1 MPFTA
6 RRLLELS
13 FEALADSGIDYRG
26 KQIGCFMSGAVT
38 FEVSGAV
45 DTGGSFASI
54 PSALAN
60 RISYMLDITGPSLQL
75 DTACSSSLTGLH
87 LAIRAIEAGDCAAA
101 LVGGAQINRELAEWK
116 NYGLSGVLSSDGIT
130 KPFDA
135 GADGFGRGEGA
146 VVVVLKP
153 LEDALRDNDHVYAVV
168 LGSAINS
175 TGSGMPLNVPNA
187 IAQKEC
193 IRSAYARAGKK
204 PIDADFAELHITGTS
219 VGDPIEGN
227 AAGEIFAREDFL
239 DVGTVK
245 GNVGHLEAAA
255 FLVSLLKA
263 CLMFEKGLIPP
274 NRIGGSTGHVVL
286 EAPPTKFVSAVVN
299 FGDITPT
306 FVVGGMSPKAVAHI
320 CQSICDANLSSVE
333 IMRACAVTLA
343 RRARQLP
350 WRTYFTLPISP
361 GTEIM
366 PATLVPPS
374 APPLAFVFSG
384 QGPQNLDMGRGLF
397 ATFPVF
403 RSTILELD
411 GVYRRVMG
419 ESLLETT
426 GLFIP
431 LASTPSLP
439 LAPTGWPVTITVAA
453 IAMVQIALFDLL
465 LSVGIS
471 PTFLVGHSAGETA
484 IIYASGAGSKA
495 MALEIA
501 IARGQAMTVTESP
514 DLGMASLACSADVAV
529 KIIAQIS
536 STNNQLEISCYNS
549 PDSVA
554 LSGSGELLEAAIT
567 LARSQGIFAQRIR
580 TMVPGHSTFMDQ
592 IQDDYMA
599 RMAEIFARHPGPHI
613 PRIPVFST
621 CIGQV
626 LVDEFTPSYFWANCR
641 NPVAFSPAIFSL
653 LKSRSDASQPA
664 FLEISCHPVL
674 SFTIS
679 QHDVPQKSVL
689 CPMRRR
695 STGTDVHEQT
705 VFTETLAQITL
716 LGYNACDLSAL
727 YGVSEYKPS
736 FIDHPLISRP
746 IPQPK
751 THFSD
756 APRSTHV
763 NGPLALNAPMT
774 ELTHPLLAQHVI
786 NGEPILPA
794 TGFIEI
800 LLENGVHALWDVEFR
815 SFFSLSARN
824 SAYMILER
832 SECSW
837 SLKSIDPTISSSTA
851 REHAH
856 GLLDTSRPGVS
867 PEPVHLQA
875 IWDRL
880 PKLEMEEGF
889 YRSLACVANF
899 GPVYQKVAR
908 CHGSPLEVIAEI
920 QSPSLDESS
929 DQYVLHPATLDA
941 CLHILLHP
949 ALSKHHGNPVM
960 YLPSKLGHFAYY
972 NPKPVAGN
980 WFSYIKRRA
989 WYPGAK
995 LYNIVITQSSGAVIC
1010 EFRDLLVRRV
1020 AVEPPAISRSLD
1032 LIFQPVAVSAPAS
1045 SSQAEYSRIDHNSD
1059 EETLFQ
1065 ILDSLALRMISKS
1078 LMQDIVVGDT
1088 LSRQRYFEFAKR
1100 ALRSRKTDEVLCDSE
1115 EMYAKYPAH
1124 FEVTARIADIH
1135 ETVFHSSSKAVE
1147 TLYSDDLMTRF
1158 YSRDSQTSMVY
1169 PEVAKQFSSL
1179 LDSLQQSGKRAISI
1193 LEVGAG
1199 TGLLT
1204 RYLIEE
1210 LQRKTDLLAE
1220 YTVSDASYGLAAEL
1234 ARNIPY
1240 NKMTPKI
1247 YDVSRDALGQG
1258 FDPESYDVIVALHVL
1273 HVVPDIRSCLKSLQR
1288 LLVPGGSLVVIDF
1301 DGTSWEDKVG
1311 SVWFDCVFGSFSEW
1325 FEFADERTHCT
1336 MPSALWLEMLK
1347 DVGFTNN
1354 HAIGDGGHN
1363 FFFTAQKTT
1372 TSDEPSI
1379 SNSVEIDSHC
1389 VLHYSFGTE
1398 MELRSRISTMRAM
1411 DSLDLYV
1418 VALEGRDG
1426 DSAMGLCATL
1436 RREFPFW
1443 NINLAIFESTTHLS
1457 DARHFLS
1464 SHRDLYQNGEQVVVF
1479 RHDGPCVSR
1488 VALLPA
1494 LDTIPQDYSIAL
1506 DDVDHLLVEIIAVG
1520 TPSPPGQGFVG
1531 RVVMTHL
1538 EAPSPGSIVVGIADH
1553 VDGPVL
1559 VAHIGSLVPF
1569 CTERVHDNNH
1579 LPDPRGLIN
1588 LVAPILVFDRLPKR
1602 IGPPGSRIK
1611 VLIATVD
1618 EPMSQILSQYLGGFE
1633 SVALVDGDFR
1643 DGIPLRHV
1651 DVVISDSLTS
1661 TRYPGMRN
1669 LVSRPGRLL
1678 LWDSIIRDNL
1688 RDGTWEIAYALNSC
1702 LSRVASV
1709 AMDTLEAPT
1718 GHLQPPLF
1726 LHDKSY
1732 ILLGG
1737 IGGLGVDLAV
1747 WMYERGARHIVLTSR
1762 RGIASLDPQTD
1773 DETLCKLA
1781 YLQSCRDLELI
1792 LQTCDATNACATS
1805 LLLNSL
1811 RFPIAG
1817 CFQLTLVLSDGL
1829 FSKQTHDDFCAA
1841 YDSKVKVFEVFANEV
1856 DITSLDFYVA
1866 FSSFTGL
1873 LGLAGQSNY
1882 GSACT
1887 ALEGTLARY
1896 DNTFSLVV
1904 PGILDAG
1911 YLERTSKNSVAPEL
1925 MIPVARRSY
1934 CTLFQLD
1941 LRKFP
1946 DLWACLQDGLQ
1957 RLRDG
1962 SRPFTRYIPDL
1973 DWAALHSRD
1982 PLPRSFHHLLSSRSH
1997 APVEETRTT
2006 TDMQE
2011 ETLQILLSFVE
2022 VQKEDF
2028 DFERPLLSYGL
2039 DSLSATRLSAAL
2051 QPHIQV
2057 SQIQLLAGISWSELR
2072 TGLAARGPAPG
2083 ADSVAQLAGTDLAV
2097 TEMSV
2102 DLSRSAMENIVE
2114 ICPGSGTPLILFPGG
2129 DGQLAPLLALRSIF
2143 PGALWGIQVT
2153 DKAPMDSLPMLA
2165 AFWVEQIR
2173 QRQPNGPYRLA
2184 AFSASSVVSVVVAKS
2199 LEDQGQTVLQLT
2211 FIDHFP
2217 LVWAHETT
2225 APLLREQKL
2234 AALADKAM
2242 TYMIELLRRDPV
2254 HADRTEQITQ
2264 LEAAWAR
2271 SPQAK
2276 EPYMSTAAI
2285 TRRLAAS
2292 LLQFLVDTFY
2302 SEPSGKF
2309 MHWVSSVKAPLSVLI
2324 AESGMKTMLPDTEG
2338 GFWED
2343 LGAHLCTTQ
2352 VEIHVLEGVGHFGI
2366 LADERTVAFLQ
2377 RYDMK

>member
-1 MPFTA
+1 VGVAAQLPSGDFSPDDLNYENFWQFLAAKGQGYQEVTPEHFKMYSFGGFDTSNLPAKGAFLKHHDKLDAVTFGISPKDARVMPFTA

-13 FEALADSGIDYRG
+13 FEALSDSGIDYRG
-26 KQIGCFMSGAVT
+26 RQIGCFMSGAVT
-38 FEVSGAV
+38 FEGAV

-87 LAIRAIEAGDCAAA
+87 LAIRAIEAGDCTAA

-116 NYGLSGVLSSDGIT
+116 NYGLSGVLSPDGIT

-153 LEDALRDNDHVYAVV
+153 LGDALRDNDHVYAVV

-193 IRSAYARAGKK
+193 IRLAYARAGRKE
-204 PIDADFAELHITGTS
+204 IDADFAELHITGTS

-227 AAGEIFAREDFL
+227 AAGEIFARDGPL

-263 CLMFEKGLIPP
+263 CLIFENKLIPP
-274 NRIGGSTGHVVL
+274 TVNLSNPSPAIHWNKHGLRVPTELKALECRSDSGRSIISLSGAGIGGSTGHVVL
-286 EAPPTKFVSAVVN
+286 EAPPTQLISRVVN
-299 FGDITPT
+299 FGDIMPT
-306 FVVGGMSPKAVAHI
+306 FLVGGMSPKAVAHI
-320 CQSICDANLSSVE
+320 CQSICDADFSSVE
-333 IMRACAVTLA
+333 TMRACAVTLA

-350 WRTYFTLPISP
+350 WRTYFTLPLP
-361 GTEIM
+361 PDTEIM
-366 PATLVPPS
+366 PPTLVPAS
-374 APPLAFVFSG
+374 PPPIAFVFSG

-397 ATFPVF
+397 AAFPVF

-411 GVYRRVMG
+411 AVYRRVMG

-453 IAMVQIALFDLL
+453 IAMVQMALFDLL

-471 PTFLVGHSAGETA
+471 PSVLVGHSAGETA
-484 IIYASGAGSKA
+484 IIYASGAGPKA

-501 IARGQAMTVTESP
+501 IARGLAMTVTESP
-514 DLGMASLACSADVAV
+514 HLGMASFACSAGVAARIV
-529 KIIAQIS
+529 AQIS
-536 STNNQLEISCYNS
+536 SETDQLEISCYNS

-554 LSGSGELLEAAIT
+554 LSGAGELLEAAIT
-567 LARSQGIFAQRIR
+567 KARSQGIFAQRIR
-580 TMVPGHSTFMDQ
+580 TMVPGHSSFMDK
-592 IQDDYMA
+592 IQNDYLA
-599 RMAEIFARHPGPHI
+599 RMTEIFARYPGAHV

-621 CIGQV
+621 CTKQV
-626 LVDEFTPSYFWANCR
+626 LVEEFTPSYFWANCR
-641 NPVAFSPAIFSL
+641 NPVLFSPAISSIL
-653 LKSRSDASQPA
+653 NSQSDTSQPA
-664 FLEISCHPVL
+664 FLEMSCHPVL

-679 QHDVPQKSVL
+679 QHGVSQKSVL

-705 VFTETLAQITL
+705 VFTEALAQIAL
-716 LGYNACDLSAL
+716 LGYNAGDLSAL
-727 YGVSEYKPS
+727 YGVSDYKPS
-736 FIDHPLISRP
+736 FIGHPLVSRP
-746 IPQPK
+746 IPRPK

-763 NGPLALNAPMT
+763 NGPLALNSPMT

-800 LLENGVHALWDVEFR
+800 LLENGAHALWDVEFK

-824 SAYMILER
+824 SAHMILER
-832 SECSW
+832 SECNW
-837 SLKSIDPTISSSTA
+837 SLKSVDSGSTVSVCPTPNI

-856 GLLDTSRPGVS
+856 GLLDISRPVRS
-867 PEPVHLQA
+867 PEPVSLQA
-875 IWDRL
+875 VWDRL
-880 PKLEMEEGF
+880 PKLEMEGF
-889 YRSLACVANF
+889 YRSLASVATF
-899 GPVYQKVAR
+899 GPVYQKAVR
-908 CHGSPLEVIAEI
+908 CHGTPSEVIAEI
-920 QSPSLDESS
+920 QSPSPDESS
-929 DQYVLHPATLDA
+929 DQYVLHPAALDA

-949 ALSKHHGNPVM
+949 ALAKHLGDPVM

-972 NPKPVAGN
+972 NPKPVSGN
-980 WFSYIKRRA
+980 WFSYIQRRA

-995 LYNIVITQSSGAVIC
+995 LYNIVVAQSSGAVIC

-1020 AVEPPAISRSLD
+1020 AVEPPAISHSLD
-1032 LIFQPVAVSAPAS
+1032 LVFQPVVIPTTAS
-1045 SSQAEYSRIDHNSD
+1045 SAQAKYSRIDSHDSD
-1059 EETLFQ
+1059 EETLFK
-1065 ILDSLALRMISKS
+1065 ILDSLALRMISNR
-1078 LMQDIVVGDT
+1078 G
-1088 LSRQRYFEFAKR
+1088 
-1100 ALRSRKTDEVLCDSE
+1100 
-1115 EMYAKYPAH
+1115 
-1124 FEVTARIADIH
+1124 
-1135 ETVFHSSSKAVE
+1135 
-1147 TLYSDDLMTRF
+1147 
-1158 YSRDSQTSMVY
+1158 SQTSIVY
-1169 PEVAKQFSSL
+1169 QEVAKQFSSL
-1179 LDSLQQSGKRAISI
+1179 LDSLQQSGKRAINI
-1193 LEVGAG
+1193 LEVGA
-1199 TGLLT
+1199 
-1204 RYLIEE
+1204 
-1210 LQRKTDLLAE
+1210 
-1220 YTVSDASYGLAAEL
+1220 AAEL
-1234 ARNIPY
+1234 ARTIPY

-1247 YDVSRDALGQG
+1247 YDVSQDPLSQG
-1258 FDPESYDVIVALHVL
+1258 FHPESYDIVVALHVL
-1273 HVVPDIRSCLKSLQR
+1273 HVVPDIRSCLRSLQR
-1288 LLVPGGSLVVIDF
+1288 LLVPGGSLV
-1301 DGTSWEDKVG
+1301 
-1311 SVWFDCVFGSFSEW
+1311 W
-1325 FEFADERTHCT
+1325 FEFADGRTHCT
-1336 MPSALWLEMLK
+1336 MPSAIWLEMLQ
-1347 DVGFTNN
+1347 DVGFINN
-1354 HAIGDGGHN
+1354 HATGDGGHN
-1363 FFFTAQKTT
+1363 FFFAAQKS
-1372 TSDEPSI
+1372 TSLDEPPVA
-1379 SNSVEIDSHC
+1379 NSAEIDSGC

-1398 MELRSRISTMRAM
+1398 MELRSRIGTMRAM
-1411 DSLDLYV
+1411 DSLELYV

-1443 NINLAIFESTTHLS
+1443 NINLAIFESSTHLS
-1457 DARHFLS
+1457 DARRLLS
-1464 SHRDLYQNGEQVVVF
+1464 NHRDLYRNGEQVVVF
-1479 RHDGPCVSR
+1479 RRNGPCVSR

-1494 LDTIPQDYSIAL
+1494 TDTVPQDDSIAL
-1506 DDVDHLLVEIIAVG
+1506 DNTDHLLVEIIAVG
-1520 TPSPPGQGFVG
+1520 TPRLSVQGFVG
-1531 RVVMTHL
+1531 RVIMTHL
-1538 EAPSPGSIVVGIADH
+1538 EAPAPGSIVVGIANH

-1569 CTERVHDNNH
+1569 STERVHDNDH
-1579 LPDPRGLIN
+1579 LPDPRELIN
-1588 LVAPILVFDRLPKR
+1588 LVAPILAFDHIPKR
-1602 IGPPGSRIK
+1602 IGPPGSRIR

-1618 EPMSQILSQYLGGFE
+1618 EIMSRVLSEYFGGIE
-1633 SVALVDGDFR
+1633 SVALVESDFR
-1643 DGIPLRHV
+1643 GEVPLRHI
-1651 DVVISDSLTS
+1651 DVVISDSLTN
-1661 TRYPGMRN
+1661 TRYPDMRN
-1669 LVSRPGRLL
+1669 WVSRPGRLL
-1678 LWDSIIRDNL
+1678 LWDTIIQDHI

-1702 LSRVASV
+1702 LSRVPPAAV
-1709 AMDTLEAPT
+1709 DVLVAPT
-1718 GHLQPPLF
+1718 GNLQPPLF
-1726 LHDKSY
+1726 RHDKSY

-1747 WMYERGARHIVLTSR
+1747 WMYQRGARHIVLTSR
-1762 RGIASLDPQTD
+1762 RGITSLNPKTD

-1781 YLQSCRDLELI
+1781 YLQSCPDLELV
-1792 LQTCDATNACATS
+1792 LGKCDATDPCATS

-1829 FSKQTHDDFCAA
+1829 FSKQTHADFCAA
-1841 YDSKVKVFEVFANEV
+1841 HDSKVKVFEIFANEV
-1856 DITSLDFYVA
+1856 DIKSLDFYVA

-1887 ALEGTLARY
+1887 ALEGILARY
-1896 DNTFSLVV
+1896 YNAFSLVV

-1911 YLERTSKNSVAPEL
+1911 YLVRFSGSRDAFSHSSKGTDFREDF
-1925 MIPVARRSY
+1925 
-1934 CTLFQLD
+1934 T
-1941 LRKFP
+1941 

-1962 SRPFTRYIPDL
+1962 SRPFARYIPDL
-1973 DWAALHSRD
+1973 DWTALHARD
-1982 PLPRSFHHLLSSRSH
+1982 PLPRSFHHLISSRSH
-1997 APVEETRTT
+1997 ATVHDTRTA

-2051 QPHIQV
+2051 QPYIQV

-2072 TGLAARGPAPG
+2072 VGLTGRDSGTEFPTQLNGPA
-2083 ADSVAQLAGTDLAV
+2083 VAEKSLAT
-2097 TEMSV
+2097 
-2102 DLSRSAMENIVE
+2102 DLSRSSTENAIVE
-2114 ICPGSGTPLILFPGG
+2114 ICAGSGTPLILFPGG
-2129 DGQLAPLLALRSIF
+2129 DGQLAPLLALRPIF
-2143 PGALWGIQVT
+2143 PGTLWGIQVIET
-2153 DKAPMDSLPMLA
+2153 TPMDSLPALA
-2165 AFWVEQIR
+2165 AFWVEKIR
-2173 QRQPNGPYRLA
+2173 QKQPNGPYRLA
-2184 AFSASSVVSVVVAKS
+2184 AFSASSVVSIAVAKS
-2199 LEDQGQTVLQLT
+2199 LEEQGQTVLQLS

-2217 LVWAHETT
+2217 LVWTHETT
-2225 APLLREQKL
+2225 ASLLRERKL
-2234 AALADKAM
+2234 PALADKAM
-2242 TYMIELLRRDPV
+2242 AYMIELLRRDPA

-2271 SPQAK
+2271 SPQAM
-2276 EPYMSTAAI
+2276 EPYISTASI

-2292 LLQFLVDTFY
+2292 LLQFLTDSFY
-2302 SEPSGKF
+2302 SEPGVEF
-2309 MHWVSSVKAPLSVLI
+2309 AHWVSSVRAPLSVLI
-2324 AESGMKTMLPDTEG
+2324 AEAGMKTMLPDTEG
-2338 GFWED
+2338 GLWEG
-2343 LGAHLCTTQ
+2343 LGAQLCPTQ
-2352 VEIHVLEGVGHFGI
+2352 VEVQALTGVGHFGI
-2366 LADERTVAFLQ
+2366 LADERAVAFLQ
-2377 RYDMK
+2377 RYDVN